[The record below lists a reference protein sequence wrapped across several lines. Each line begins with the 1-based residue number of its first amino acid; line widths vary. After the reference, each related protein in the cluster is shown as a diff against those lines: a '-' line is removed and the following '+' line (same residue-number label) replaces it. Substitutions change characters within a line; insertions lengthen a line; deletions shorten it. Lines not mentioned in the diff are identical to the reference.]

1 MKSQLHALLG
11 KDLNV
16 KNLLLACLLIL
27 GPQPLLAETYKWI
40 NEEGV
45 VTYSQTPP
53 PSGEAER
60 VKLLKSGPSDNQSSQ
75 TRLNNLRQRLAD
87 SAEDR
92 ELEQQEQEKA
102 DKEQKVKQQNCE
114 SARGNLRKLEGLGNR
129 LYKMGGEYRRLSEE
143 ERQRLMQQEREH
155 IKANCGK

>member
-1 MKSQLHALLG
+1 M
-11 KDLNV
+11 

-27 GPQPLLAETYKWI
+27 GPQPLLAETYKWV

-60 VKLLKSGPSDNQSSQ
+60 VKLRETTPSGSQSSQ
-75 TRLNNLRQRLAD
+75 TKLNKLRQQMAD

-92 ELEQQEQEKA
+92 ELEKQEQEKA
-102 DKEQKVKQQNCE
+102 DKEKKVKQQNCQ
-114 SARGNLRKLEGLGNR
+114 SARDNLRKLEGLGNR
-129 LYKMGGEYRRLSEE
+129 LYKMEGEYRRLSEE
-143 ERQRLMQQEREH
+143 ERQRLMQQEQEH